1 LIALADQYKNDPETL
16 AQQEEIKRAGFDQ
29 AKDALYS
36 SFSTTAEEYV
46 MYMGKNG
53 QEVNKYLD
61 TNPDIKQQIDTL
73 SARVNALL
81 EEYESLKG
89 SKGEPPAPPLP

>member
-16 AQQEEIKRAGFDQ
+16 AQREEIKRAGFDQ

-61 TNPDIKQQIDTL
+61 TNPDSKQQIDTL
-73 SARVNALL
+73 SAQVGSLL

-89 SKGEPPAPPLP
+89 KEEPPELPLP